1 MACQSYRERM
11 KVQRAEARAKR
22 EAEKAEYRRRLEL
35 SCEVRRLALEAVKA
49 GSGQAVIILVC
60 IPCSA
65 HGHGQRYDQ
74 SVPDRASEG
83 QDRRPDWSLCRRIAT
98 SKTAFIFASD
108 HDHPFSRSM
117 GTW

>member
-83 QDRRPDWSLCRRIAT
+83 QDRRPDWSLCRKDRNLQN
-98 SKTAFIFASD
+98 
-108 HDHPFSRSM
+108 RSEVVAA
-117 GTW
+117 GGST